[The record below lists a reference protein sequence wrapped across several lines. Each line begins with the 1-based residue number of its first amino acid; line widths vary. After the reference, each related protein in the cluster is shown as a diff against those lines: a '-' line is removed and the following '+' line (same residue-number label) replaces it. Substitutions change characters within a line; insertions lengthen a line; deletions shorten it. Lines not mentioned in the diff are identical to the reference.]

1 MPKLEKQLA
10 IIIRKR
16 MFKQQV
22 YILSIGN
29 MNPFMPLASF
39 YTPWK
44 HHKTRSLLM
53 FYGGIKET
61 SGVEWVNK

>member
-29 MNPFMPLASF
+29 MNPFHAIGLF
-39 YTPWK
+39 LYTL
-44 HHKTRSLLM
+44 KTSQNQKFINVLWGYKRDQWRGM
-53 FYGGIKET
+53 G
-61 SGVEWVNK
+61 